1 MERRIGV
8 RTQCKQSA
16 TVKKLRLLRLLN
28 SPASVIF
35 LFIATAVLAIPAW
48 HGWQS
53 YTEIKIIEEQLKYVV
68 NLEGT
73 YLYRDEALTMS
84 LNMAASTGDK
94 AWVHRYE
101 ELDKRIRPVIDQK
114 WGISEKGSIGADA
127 ILTDMACDKLSDLEN
142 DILDLLKQGNASYA
156 GALLKNSGYED
167 QKQTYVRGMKR
178 FLGNV
183 RKTLEEHSDK
193 QWGNMQKAV
202 IGIIVIMPMIV
213 VSWLILN
220 NTGKYLCERTEAKR
234 KTGAFGKEWQETI
247 DAITDGVCILDRNGG
262 KILQCNKAM
271 SKLLKKPYNEILGQ
285 NCCELLHGSA
295 EPVKRCP
302 FTRMINTKRSE
313 ETDLQIGD
321 KWVNIKVDPLV
332 DDNGNITGAVHI
344 LSDITKHRNTHRALR
359 ESDNKFRHTFANA
372 QDAIVWVD
380 TESGNITNCNR
391 AAEVLLGKSKKEII
405 GQHYT
410 MLCPEGK
417 KNAFMN
423 LLNRSGKDMNSIVD
437 AEIQAGNGQITQVTI
452 ATSTMQVEDN
462 EIVQWIIRDVTESKK
477 AIEEAENLARFPNE
491 DPNPVL
497 RISSDYKIMYANEA
511 GSPVLNTWHTEVGQE
526 LPTPWCNRIEEV
538 YKSGTGAT
546 FELNCDDG
554 HIFIL
559 TLQPITG
566 SGYVNAYGLD
576 ITNRKKA
583 EKEKMELELQ
593 LSQKQKMEAI
603 GTLAGGI
610 AHDFNNILSALQ
622 GYTELSLDDLPE
634 DSPIR
639 DNLEQILTC
648 TNRATKLVKQILTFS
663 RKNEQ
668 EQEKEPIQVSA
679 IVKEVLGMLRSS
691 LPTTIR
697 ICRKINAEHSKV
709 LANPTQLH
717 QVLLNLCTNA
727 SHAMGQAP
735 GTLEVSLDDVRLESQ
750 TMIGD
755 EHLNEGF
762 YVKLSV
768 SDTGCGMEPEVLK
781 RIFEPFF
788 TTKKMNEG
796 TGLGLPVVH
805 GIVKSHG
812 GAINV
817 TSTAGQGTT
826 FDIYLPMIESE
837 EEKEIPPTEKKIR
850 EKKVVLLVDDEEM
863 IVNVTGQILD
873 RLGYHVVARTN
884 SLDALEEFQEKPE
897 EFDLVITDQV
907 MPNMTGTELAREILS
922 IRKDL
927 PIVLCSGFPEQICQE
942 ELMSIGIKHFIMK
955 PISRQELSSIVQE
968 MLNNESIPV

>member
-1 MERRIGV
+1 M
-8 RTQCKQSA
+8 Q
-16 TVKKLRLLRLLN
+16 
-28 SPASVIF
+28 
-35 LFIATAVLAIPAW
+35 IAEVAI
-48 HGWQS
+48 
-53 YTEIKIIEEQLKYVV
+53 II
-68 NLEGT
+68 
-73 YLYRDEALTMS
+73 
-84 LNMAASTGDK
+84 
-94 AWVHRYE
+94 
-101 ELDKRIRPVIDQK
+101 
-114 WGISEKGSIGADA
+114 
-127 ILTDMACDKLSDLEN
+127 
-142 DILDLLKQGNASYA
+142 
-156 GALLKNSGYED
+156 
-167 QKQTYVRGMKR
+167 
-178 FLGNV
+178 
-183 RKTLEEHSDK
+183 
-193 QWGNMQKAV
+193 
-202 IGIIVIMPMIV
+202 IMPLII
-213 VSWLILN
+213 VSWLVLN
-220 NTGKYLCERTEAKR
+220 KTGEFLCERAVSKR
-234 KTGAFGKEWQETI
+234 KTGVFGKEWQETI
-247 DAITDGVCILDRNGG
+247 NAITDSVCILDKDGG

-271 SKLLKKPYNEILGQ
+271 TKLLKKPYDEILGQ

-302 FTRMINTKRSE
+302 YTRMMNTRHSE

-332 DDNGNITGAVHI
+332 DDNGNIIGAVHI

-359 ESDNKFRHTFANA
+359 ESDTKLRLAFANA
-372 QDAIVWVD
+372 QDAIVWID
-380 TESGNITNCNR
+380 AESGNITNCNK
-391 AAEVLLGKSKKEII
+391 ATEDLLGKSRKEIV
-405 GQHYT
+405 GQYHT
-410 MLCPEGK
+410 MLYPEDK
-417 KNAFMN
+417 KDAYMN
-423 LLNRSGKDMNSIVD
+423 LLNQSGKDMNSIVD
-437 AEIQAGNGQITQVTI
+437 AEIPAKDGQIRQVTI

-462 EIVQWIIRDVTESKK
+462 EIIQWIIRDVTESKK
-477 AIEEAENLARFPNE
+477 AVEEAENLARFPNE

-497 RISSDYKIMYANEA
+497 RISSDCKIMYANEA
-511 GSPVLNTWHTEVGQE
+511 GSPVLKTWQTEVGQT
-526 LPTPWCNRIEEV
+526 LPAPWCNRIEEV
-538 YKSGTGAT
+538 YNSGTGAT

-576 ITNRKKA
+576 ITNHKKA

-610 AHDFNNILSALQ
+610 AHDFNNILAALQ
-622 GYTELSLDDLPE
+622 GYTELSLDDIAE
-634 DSPIR
+634 DSPIH

-735 GTLEVSLDDVRLESQ
+735 GTLEVSLDDVHLESQ

-768 SDTGCGMEPEVLK
+768 SDTGCGMEPEILK

-788 TTKKMNEG
+788 TTKKLNEG

-817 TSTAGQGTT
+817 TSTPGQGTT
-826 FDIYLPMIESE
+826 FDIYLPGIESNETE
-837 EEKEIPPTEKKIR
+837 EVPQAEPKTKDR
-850 EKKVVLLVDDEEM
+850 KVVLLVDDEEM
-863 IVNVTGQILD
+863 IVSVTGQILE
-873 RLGYHVVARTN
+873 RLGYKVVARTN
-884 SLDALEEFQEKPE
+884 SLDALEEFQEKPD
-897 EFDLVITDQV
+897 EFDLVLTDQV

-927 PIVLCSGFPEQICQE
+927 PVILFSGFPEQICHE
-942 ELMSIGIKHFIMK
+942 ELMGIGIKHFIMK
-955 PISRQELSSIVQE
+955 PISRQELSSLVQE
-968 MLNNESIPV
+968 ILNGESVSV